1 MSDIS
6 FSAKV
11 QTLLSE
17 SGYCTDSI
25 STDEDGD
32 SHRIKFDRPGN
43 RGVVYTDNGLI
54 VMIEGER
61 A

>member
-25 STDEDGD
+25 STDGDGN
-32 SHRIKFDRPGN
+32 SHRIKFDRSGN
-43 RGVVYTDNGLI
+43 SGVIYTDNGLI

>member
-17 SGYCTDSI
+17 SGYYTDSI
-25 STDEDGD
+25 STDEDGN
-32 SHRIKFDRPGN
+32 SHRIKFDRSGN
-43 RGVVYTDNGLI
+43 SGVIYTDNGLI
-54 VMIEGER
+54 VMIEGEQV
-61 A
+61 

>member
-25 STDEDGD
+25 STDEDGNG
-32 SHRIKFDRPGN
+32 HRIKFTRSGN
-43 RGVVYTDNGLI
+43 SGVIYTDNGLI
-54 VMIEGER
+54 VMIEGEGV
-61 A
+61 